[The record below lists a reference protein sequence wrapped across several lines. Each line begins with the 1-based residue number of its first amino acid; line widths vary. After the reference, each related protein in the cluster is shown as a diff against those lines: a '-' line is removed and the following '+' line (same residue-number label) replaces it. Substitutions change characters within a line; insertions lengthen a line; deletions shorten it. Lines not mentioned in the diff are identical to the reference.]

1 MAKKK
6 PKSFEDPTR
15 FILESMEEV
24 AAFAGVSRQVVQKLW
39 VDEQGMPR
47 HLISEPT
54 AGISAYAYDASEIFK
69 WYITEGPGSAYKRRT
84 GKEFSRNP
92 QQQPLP
98 TEEDALLSGPPT
110 PALERLRTAKAK
122 MAELDLEERSKSS
135 VPIADLLPILTA
147 VAGPL
152 RKAGEKL
159 GKLHGPAA
167 QRLHNDAIAE
177 YIGGIE
183 RQFRLLQEQA
193 TANRDSISSNPDVAN
208 GDDPSSPPDGSMG
221 GGRDHHS
228 EREETGAIPPCNAPG
243 EQDPVCGVRQAV
255 LVENGDHS
263 PDAERQ
269 DRDGVCDSGSVPSV

>member
-15 FILESMEEV
+15 FVLESVEEV
-24 AAFAGVSRQVVQKLW
+24 AAFAGVTRQAVQAW
-39 VDEQGMPR
+39 INDEGMPR
-47 HLISEPT
+47 HLVSAPD
-54 AGISAYAYDASEIFK
+54 AGLSVYQYNASEIFI
-69 WYITEGPGSAYKRRT
+69 WYCSEGPGSAYRRRT
-84 GKEFSRNP
+84 GKEFSRNT

-152 RKAGEKL
+152 RKCGDDL
-159 GKLHGPAA
+159 GKLFGPAA
-167 QRLHNDAIAE
+167 QRLHNEAIAD
-177 YIGGIE
+177 YIGRLE
-183 RQFRLLQEQA
+183 RQFGLLQEQA
-193 TANRDSISSNPDVAN
+193 TAKRDASSSNPDVAN

-221 GGRDHHS
+221 GGRDHHP
-228 EREETGAIPPCNAPG
+228 EREETGAVPPCNAPG

-255 LVENGDHS
+255 LVENGDYS
-263 PDAERQ
+263 PDTERQ
-269 DRDGVCDSGSVPSV
+269 DRDGVCDSSSVPSV